1 MKPPH
6 RRSTLVALLGAS
18 ARALAQRGASN
29 PSSTPHEWPGEP
41 PDVKLPNGKSQ
52 RDEILRADHEKNLKD
67 AAELVDLA
75 QQLQLDIE
83 KDDAFVFSLTTL
95 KKTDDIEK
103 LVKRIHARLRH
114 N

>member
-1 MKPPH
+1 MNPPH
-6 RRSTLVALLGAS
+6 RRSTLVTLLGAS
-18 ARALAQRGASN
+18 AAAFGQRGASN
-29 PSSTPHEWPGEP
+29 PTSPMQDRPGEP

-103 LVKRIHARLRH
+103 LVKRIHARLRR

>member
-6 RRSTLVALLGAS
+6 RRSTLVVLLGAS
-18 ARALAQRGASN
+18 ANAFAQRGVT
-29 PSSTPHEWPGEP
+29 TPATTAQERPGEP

-52 RDEILRADHEKNLKD
+52 RDEILKADHEKNLKD
-67 AAELVDLA
+67 AAELVDLV